1 MNHSLNS
8 YGYIIMNYRK
18 VFKKFKESRVGLLT
32 NQSAFS
38 NGKYHFE
45 IIKENLDLKV
55 IFIPEHGLFA
65 ELQDQV
71 SGSNLKYDFGNV
83 KMENLYG
90 DEENSLFV
98 KEETLKELDLVI
110 FDIRD
115 VGARYYTFLT
125 SCYYIL
131 SSIAKYNSAATSH
144 SIEILVIDS
153 PNPAGKNIEGSPLQ
167 KKYSSF
173 VGVETVLHRHGL
185 TIAEMMQ
192 YYNDEFK
199 LKAKIHTIPI
209 GNFYGKKD
217 ETFLWIPPSPN
228 IPAATTC
235 YVYSG
240 QCLLEGTNLS
250 EGRGTTRPFETF
262 GAPYIL
268 MQDEKL
274 IRRLKE
280 FQSDTFI
287 LRPLIFMPTFHKHS
301 GKLCGGFQILLTK
314 KNKFHSLL
322 FTLHLLRTLREFYP
336 NEFQFLKGVYEF
348 RSDKSAIELL
358 AGDDKI
364 LDFLNGD
371 SNYLELKEYF
381 TEEELSWRKKFG
393 KHDK

>member
-1 MNHSLNS
+1 
-8 YGYIIMNYRK
+8 MNYK
-18 VFKKFKESRVGLLT
+18 KLFKKYQGARIGMLT

-38 NGKYHFE
+38 NGKYHFQ

-83 KMENLYG
+83 RMENLYG

-98 KEETLKELDLVI
+98 KEETLAEIDLIV

-125 SCYYIL
+125 SCFYIL
-131 SSIAKYNSAATSH
+131 QSVAKYNSAATSH
-144 SIEILVIDS
+144 SVEILVIDS
-153 PNPAGKNIEGSPLQ
+153 PNPARQKVEGSPLQ

-192 YYNDEFK
+192 YYKYEFK
-199 LKAKIHTIPI
+199 LNVKLHTIPV
-209 GNFYGKKD
+209 GEFYKKKD
-217 ETFLWIPPSPN
+217 EVFLWVPPSPN

-262 GAPYIL
+262 GAPYIQ
-268 MQDEKL
+268 MQNEKL
-274 IRRLKE
+274 LQRLTE
-280 FQSDTFI
+280 FQKDTFI
-287 LRPLIFMPTFHKHS
+287 LRPLIYMPTFHKHK
-301 GKLCGGFQILLTK
+301 GEKCGGFQILLLNK
-314 KNKFHSLL
+314 KKFHSLL

-348 RSDKSAIELL
+348 RSDHSAIELL

-364 LDFLNGD
+364 LNFLNGD
-371 SNYLELKEYF
+371 SNYLELEEYF
-381 TEEELSWRKKFG
+381 KNEETKWKK
-393 KHDK
+393 KLLEIV

>member
-1 MNHSLNS
+1 
-8 YGYIIMNYRK
+8 MNYK
-18 VFKKFKESRVGLLT
+18 KLFKKFQDSRVGMLT

-45 IIKENLDLKV
+45 IIKESLDLKI

-71 SGSNLKYDFGNV
+71 SGSNLKYDFGDV

-98 KEETLKELDLVI
+98 REETLKELDLIV

-131 SSIAKYNSAATSH
+131 NSVAKYNSAATSH

-153 PNPAGKNIEGSPLQ
+153 PNPAGRKVEGSPLQ

-192 YYNDEFK
+192 YYKNEFN
-199 LKAKIHTIPI
+199 LKVKIHTIPI
-209 GNFYGKKD
+209 GIFYENKD
-217 ETFLWIPPSPN
+217 DVFLWVPPSPN

-262 GAPYIL
+262 GAPYIQ
-268 MQDEKL
+268 MQEESL
-274 IRRLKE
+274 LARLNE

-287 LRPLIFMPTFHKHS
+287 LRPLIFMPTFHKHA

-336 NEFQFLKGVYEF
+336 NDFQFLQGVYEF
-348 RSDKSAIELL
+348 RSDRSAIELL

-364 LDFLNGD
+364 LNFLNGE
-371 SNYLELKEYF
+371 SNYLELEDYF
-381 TEEELSWRKKFG
+381 KEEEWSWKRKIKQFLS
-393 KHDK
+393 

>member
-1 MNHSLNS
+1 
-8 YGYIIMNYRK
+8 MNYK
-18 VFKKFKESRVGLLT
+18 KLFKKFNDMRVGMLT

-38 NGKYHFE
+38 NGRYHFE
-45 IIKENLDLKV
+45 IIKENLDLNV

-71 SGSNLKYDFGNV
+71 SGSNLKYDFGDV

-98 KEETLKELDLVI
+98 KEETLRELDLIV

-131 SSIAKYNSAATSH
+131 QSVAKYNSTATSH
-144 SIEILVIDS
+144 GVEILVIDS
-153 PNPAGKNIEGSPLQ
+153 PNPARQKVEGSPLQ

-192 YYNDEFK
+192 YYKYEFK
-199 LKAKIHTIPI
+199 LNVKLHTIPV
-209 GNFYGKKD
+209 GEFYKKKD
-217 ETFLWIPPSPN
+217 EVFLWVPPSPN

-262 GAPYIL
+262 GAPFIQ
-268 MQDEKL
+268 MQNEKL
-274 IRRLKE
+274 LQRLTE
-280 FQSDTFI
+280 FQKDTFI
-287 LRPLIFMPTFHKHS
+287 LRPLIYIPTFHKHK
-301 GKLCGGFQILLTK
+301 GEKCGGFQILLLNK
-314 KNKFHSLL
+314 KKFHSLL

-348 RSDKSAIELL
+348 RSDYSAIELL
-358 AGDDKI
+358 AGDDRI

-371 SNYLELKEYF
+371 SNYLELEEYF
-381 TEEELSWRKKFG
+381 KNEETKWKK
-393 KHDK
+393 KLLEIV